1 VPGHEVANAAG
12 AASPASAADTRPAVV
27 KQSSALPEAP
37 KSAASRASGAAAGV
51 DESPLRASSTYPT
64 PLTSLPY
71 PAEPAGEETPREET
85 APEAAAFA
93 EKQERPWFAPSP
105 VHSPRPECSAA
116 APKSAEPPSTVPQVA
131 SAAGAAAPISSAP
144 CSPHCVGKE
153 VSAERPAQRYPAA
166 KGPVPANLLAVR
178 ELIPTGLW
186 GCRIE
191 TRETAR
197 KPGQR
202 FAAYRYA
209 DLSSE
214 PNTVKENAI
223 SMLATELEKR
233 EIARRR
239 KKAADAI
246 IAEILRLEM
255 EASICLE
262 LDNLER
268 QRSRIQAREEE
279 EEERWRRIQEHH
291 LHAST
296 PLHLQ
301 SERQASLKGVLE
313 AEARERAWRM
323 SEDGIQSM
331 SGRSKY
337 ADDSR
342 KAINAEFCKI
352 VWPGVESCAP
362 AGEHEV
368 ALPPGQ
374 SRRNPAAVLYFCLSQ
389 RNFRKS
395 RAQLVRIGGGVWQDP
410 VPEIEVQAT
419 HQLKPA
425 EIEPASKVR
434 NNIDRDSTSCSQIV
448 TGFLAM

>member
-1 VPGHEVANAAG
+1 MPGHEVANAAG
-12 AASPASAADTRPAVV
+12 AASPSSAADTRQAVV

-51 DESPLRASSTYPT
+51 DEFALRASSTHPT

-93 EKQERPWFAPSP
+93 EKHERPWFAPSP

-116 APKSAEPPSTVPQVA
+116 APKSAEPPSTVPPVA
-131 SAAGAAAPISSAP
+131 SAAGAAATISSAP
-144 CSPHCVGKE
+144 YSHCVGKE
-153 VSAERPAQRYPAA
+153 ISAERPAQRYPAA
-166 KGPVPANLLAVR
+166 KEPVPANLLAVR

-202 FAAYRYA
+202 FAASRYA

-223 SMLATELEKR
+223 SMLAAELEKR

-268 QRSRIQAREEE
+268 QRSRIQASEEE
-279 EEERWRRIQEHH
+279 EEERWRRIQEYH

-352 VWPGVESCAP
+352 VWPGVESCVP

-368 ALPPGQ
+368 ALPSGQ

-395 RAQLVRIGGGVWQDP
+395 RAQLVTIGRAVLQDP
-410 VPEIEVQAT
+410 GPEIAVQAT
-419 HQLKPA
+419 HQPKPA
-425 EIEPASKVR
+425 EIKPLSKVR
-434 NNIDRDSTSCSQIV
+434 NNIDRDSTSC
-448 TGFLAM
+448 

>member
-1 VPGHEVANAAG
+1 VPGVAAQGQPFAPHAGHEIISAG
-12 AASPASAADTRPAVV
+12 AALSSSAADIRSAVVV
-27 KQSSALPEAP
+27 KQRPALPEAP
-37 KSAASRASGAAAGV
+37 KSAAPRASGAVAGV
-51 DESPLRASSTYPT
+51 EESPLRTAAIEPT
-64 PLTSLPY
+64 PRAALPC
-71 PAEPAGEETPREET
+71 PAEPDGEETPREEA

-93 EKQERPWFAPSP
+93 EKHERPWFAPSP
-105 VHSPRPECSAA
+105 VHSPRAECSAA

-131 SAAGAAAPISSAP
+131 SAAGAAAAISSAP
-144 CSPHCVGKE
+144 LSPHVGKE
-153 VSAERPAQRYPAA
+153 VSAERPAQLYPAT
-166 KGPVPANLLAVR
+166 KGRVPVNLLAVR

-186 GCRIE
+186 GCRIA
-191 TRETAR
+191 TAG
-197 KPGQR
+197 KHGQR
-202 FAAYRYA
+202 FAASRYA
-209 DLSSE
+209 DLSSG
-214 PNTVKENAI
+214 PNTVKEMAT

-268 QRSRIQAREEE
+268 QRSRIQASEEE
-279 EEERWRRIQEHH
+279 EEERWRRIQEYH
-291 LHAST
+291 LYASN

-352 VWPGVESCAP
+352 VWPGVESCVP

-368 ALPPGQ
+368 ALPSGQ

-395 RAQLVRIGGGVWQDP
+395 RAQLVTIGRAVLQDP
-410 VPEIEVQAT
+410 GPEIAVQAT
-419 HQLKPA
+419 HQPKPA
-425 EIEPASKVR
+425 EIKQSSKVR
-434 NNIDRDSTSCSQIV
+434 NNVDRDSTSC
-448 TGFLAM
+448 